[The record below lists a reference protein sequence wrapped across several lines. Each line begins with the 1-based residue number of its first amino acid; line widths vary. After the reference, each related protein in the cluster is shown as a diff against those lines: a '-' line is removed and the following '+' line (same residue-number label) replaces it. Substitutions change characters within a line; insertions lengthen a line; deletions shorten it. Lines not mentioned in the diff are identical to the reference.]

1 MNKSEI
7 LKSITEWQAHQK
19 ALDAQLELLY
29 NMTGNSGESPLMEAI
44 YNIAGAHTDAVAAL
58 IGDESKW
65 LDWWKYEC
73 RFGEKLMS
81 AAKAGGKLRPVKT
94 LKQLA
99 GLIAE

>member
-1 MNKSEI
+1 MNKNEV
-7 LKSITEWQAHQK
+7 LVELTKWQDTQK
-19 ALDAQLELLY
+19 ALDAQLDLLY
-29 NMTGNSGESPLMEAI
+29 DLMGNSGESPLMEAI

-65 LDWWKYEC
+65 LYWWKYEC

-81 AAKAGGKLRPVKT
+81 AAKAGGKFRPVKT

-99 GLIAE
+99 WMISE